1 MMASILGTMRIS
13 ERTSGKGW
21 YQRMSNNLAAALV
34 TFAGLQIFVISAIVA
49 TGATTLLYHIGI
61 AILIVAVIPAARN
74 LERRWEVLSQS
85 DLPAN
90 GLAVRF
96 RMDQLK
102 LWAAT
107 LLLPLGWIP
116 VGAALQMVG

>member
-1 MMASILGTMRIS
+1 MASMFPVL
-13 ERTSGKGW
+13 RTTAGSSKSW
-21 YQRMSNNLAAALV
+21 HRRMSNNLAAALV
-34 TFAGLQIFVISAIVA
+34 TFAGLQIFVISAVVA

-61 AILIVAVIPAARN
+61 AILIAAVIPAARN
-74 LERRWEVLSQS
+74 IERRWETLSQS
-85 DLPAN
+85 DLSHH

-102 LWAAT
+102 LWTGA

-116 VGAALQMVG
+116 VGAALRMVG

>member
-1 MMASILGTMRIS
+1 
-13 ERTSGKGW
+13 
-21 YQRMSNNLAAALV
+21 MSNNLAAALI
-34 TFAGLQIFVISAIVA
+34 TFAGLQIFVISAVVA

-61 AILIVAVIPAARN
+61 AVLIAAVIPAARN
-74 LERRWEVLSQS
+74 LERRWETLSQS
-85 DLPAN
+85 GLSGH

-102 LWAAT
+102 LWTAT

-116 VGAALQMVG
+116 VGAALRILG